1 MSQRIEV
8 VVARL
13 CVEKGWMSPAELA
26 VWSKS
31 QPEGTSLSGEIVSRG
46 HLQADEVSRIRHEI
60 GRLVE
65 PIEDADRLRREDRRV
80 VETLARHGLVPRE
93 KLDEA
98 LAAQEREVRAGKKP
112 ARVSELLLHDNALGI
127 AALLEA
133 MRESSQ
139 KLLLV
144 CGRCRVRYSVSEA
157 DPNRKYTCRKCG
169 GALERADE
177 AATVR
182 DHELRMT
189 KGDPVEEDPEE
200 IRQAA
205 ADPRKRVG
213 KYVLLSELGRGGMG
227 VVYKSWDSG
236 LKRWVALKLLTTPGS
251 REDVLRFHREAQ
263 TAAALRHPN
272 IVGVYEVGEAA
283 GHPFIALEYVE
294 GKTLSGQKL
303 PVRRAAE
310 VVAQIARAVEY
321 AHGQGVIHRDLKPGN
336 VMIDKAGK
344 AWVMDFGLAKNVRG
358 ESQLTMSGTVIGTP
372 SYMPPEQASGRNR
385 ELDRRVDVYSLG
397 AVLYELATGRAPFRG
412 SSPLATLEQVVN
424 QEVRPPS
431 ELNSA
436 VPPDLETI
444 LLKCLEKD
452 RHRRYPSVR
461 LLADD
466 LERWLQG
473 DPIAARRASM
483 VARLQRKLAR
493 NKSLAVA
500 VGAILFSA
508 GLVVGILYL
517 DRRSKLGRR
526 TNTPIKTDEA
536 ERRRHEE
543 EKAARAAAQPHYD
556 TGRRNLEDADKDLLR
571 AGADLAKLRQI
582 LLLAVDEFSEAI
594 RIVPTLHEAW
604 LGRGQAYVLLSRHD
618 DAEKNFTK
626 AIEILPNYF
635 AAYTA
640 RGRLFL
646 SRFME
651 LAESEIRSEQLPAE
665 FLLWRDKAIADFK
678 RAQGLGNL
686 GEEVQFVKASLAQA
700 EDRMDEAI
708 ALLTDLIDGGS
719 KKEYYYKL
727 RGDGWRKKALQNPA
741 RAQEWIRKA
750 FEDYSQAILVGPN
763 YYSARRFRGAIYF
776 EFGQVEDAGRD
787 FQEGLR
793 INPESSF
800 AHSDLAT
807 YYERTGKD
815 PEAAQH
821 FARAIELNPRNFRAW
836 ANRSVLKLRRKEF
849 EEARKDLE
857 QALTIHPQYLPAR
870 HNYAYTWY
878 FLGDERKSLEL
889 FAALIQDQPKF
900 AMAYHTRGR
909 IHMQAKRWNEAL
921 ADFRTAVQL
930 DARQEAGLKALIEE
944 CEKKTRGQ

>member
-1 MSQRIEV
+1 MTGVHFCRM
-8 VVARL
+8 ATT
-13 CVEKGWMSPAELA
+13 M
-26 VWSKS
+26 
-31 QPEGTSLSGEIVSRG
+31 LSC
-46 HLQADEVSRIRHEI
+46 A
-60 GRLVE
+60 
-65 PIEDADRLRREDRRV
+65 P
-80 VETLARHGLVPRE
+80 
-93 KLDEA
+93 
-98 LAAQEREVRAGKKP
+98 
-112 ARVSELLLHDNALGI
+112 
-127 AALLEA
+127 
-133 MRESSQ
+133 
-139 KLLLV
+139 
-144 CGRCRVRYSVSEA
+144 CRVRYSVA
-157 DPNRKYTCRKCG
+157 DYNPSRKYACRKCG
-169 GALERADE
+169 GALKRADE

-466 LERWLQG
+466 LERWLRG
-473 DPIAARRASM
+473 DSIAARRASLLVKMSGRLARHRSAVAAIGAIIVALSGITATILFVRRKKPLPPIQAREVAPPPTEDAQPHFDAGRSKLAEAVADQYRRGADLSRTERLLREAIEHYSTALTLRPDYPEALFDRGRANVLLGDHDAAESDFSSAIRLQQAYSDALYERGRLYVERSM
-483 VARLQRKLAR
+483 VASGRALRLPSQGRESDAWRAKARADLAEFRRLAGGRSEIAQYASALLAFSENRTDDALVLCDTLVSAGAR
-493 NKSLAVA
+493 NELVYKLQGDILVHLSKWTGGQLAA
-500 VGAILFSA
+500 AELAYDRAIERRPNYYEALLLRGNVRLRRGRPKEA
-508 GLVVGILYL
+508 LEDYTQAIAIH
-517 DRRSKLGRR
+517 DRRSDAFTNRGAIRKESGDRKGAREDWERAARLDPRDADSRNNLGVLALEDKNFDAALRLFEEAFRLDPSSLTALTNRAAAKRFLNDFDGALRDYAEAIRLDPKFPNPYFNRGILHLHRKEWASAVTDFTEFLARYPTRDSVLENAHFSRAMAYSGLARYRDAIADWKKCLELDSPRR
-526 TNTPIKTDEA
+526 QEIERYIAEA
-536 ERRRHEE
+536 ERR
-543 EKAARAAAQPHYD
+543 
-556 TGRRNLEDADKDLLR
+556 
-571 AGADLAKLRQI
+571 
-582 LLLAVDEFSEAI
+582 
-594 RIVPTLHEAW
+594 
-604 LGRGQAYVLLSRHD
+604 
-618 DAEKNFTK
+618 
-626 AIEILPNYF
+626 
-635 AAYTA
+635 
-640 RGRLFL
+640 
-646 SRFME
+646 
-651 LAESEIRSEQLPAE
+651 
-665 FLLWRDKAIADFK
+665 
-678 RAQGLGNL
+678 
-686 GEEVQFVKASLAQA
+686 
-700 EDRMDEAI
+700 
-708 ALLTDLIDGGS
+708 
-719 KKEYYYKL
+719 
-727 RGDGWRKKALQNPA
+727 
-741 RAQEWIRKA
+741 
-750 FEDYSQAILVGPN
+750 
-763 YYSARRFRGAIYF
+763 
-776 EFGQVEDAGRD
+776 
-787 FQEGLR
+787 
-793 INPESSF
+793 
-800 AHSDLAT
+800 
-807 YYERTGKD
+807 
-815 PEAAQH
+815 
-821 FARAIELNPRNFRAW
+821 
-836 ANRSVLKLRRKEF
+836 
-849 EEARKDLE
+849 
-857 QALTIHPQYLPAR
+857 
-870 HNYAYTWY
+870 
-878 FLGDERKSLEL
+878 LGD
-889 FAALIQDQPKF
+889 
-900 AMAYHTRGR
+900 
-909 IHMQAKRWNEAL
+909 
-921 ADFRTAVQL
+921 
-930 DARQEAGLKALIEE
+930 
-944 CEKKTRGQ
+944 